1 MSLDA
6 LPLDLGSMWVWVL
19 LACAAAYLTKIV
31 GYLVPAAWLQHR
43 LVTRISG
50 VLTVALLAALV
61 AMNTFS
67 ASGGIA
73 VDARL
78 GALAA
83 AAIALMLRAPFI
95 VVVIVGAAAAAGLRL
110 LGLP

>member
-1 MSLDA
+1 MSL
-6 LPLDLGSMWVWVL
+6 WVWVL
-19 LACAAAYLTKIV
+19 LACGAAYATKLV
-31 GYLVPAAWLQHR
+31 GYLVPGSWLGHP

-50 VLTVALLAALV
+50 TMTVALLAALV

-67 ASGGIA
+67 QGSGIVFDARIGALVAAGIA
-73 VDARL
+73 L
-78 GALAA
+78 L
-83 AAIALMLRAPFI
+83 LRAPFI

>member
-1 MSLDA
+1 MSLGTG
-6 LPLDLGSMWVWVL
+6 DLWMWVL
-19 LACAAAYLTKIV
+19 LACAAAYATKII

-43 LVTRISG
+43 LVTQISG

-67 ASGGIA
+67 ADAG
-73 VDARL
+73 VTLDARL
-78 GALAA
+78 GALGA
-83 AAIALMLRAPFI
+83 AAIALLLRAPFL

-110 LGLP
+110 LGVP

>member
-1 MSLDA
+1 MNLDPA
-6 LPLDLGSMWVWVL
+6 NVWMWVL
-19 LACAAAYLTKIV
+19 LACAAAYATKIL

-43 LVTRISG
+43 LITQISG
-50 VLTVALLAALV
+50 VLTVTLLAALV

-67 ASGGIA
+67 AGGGIA
-73 VDARL
+73 LDARL
-78 GALAA
+78 GALGA

-110 LGLP
+110 LGVP

>member
-1 MSLDA
+1 MSL
-6 LPLDLGSMWVWVL
+6 WTWVL
-19 LACAAAYLTKIV
+19 LACAVAYATKLV
-31 GYLVPAAWLQHR
+31 GYLVPGSWLSHP

-50 VLTVALLAALV
+50 TMTVALLAALV

-67 ASGGIA
+67 EGAGILF
-73 VDARL
+73 DARI

-83 AAIALMLRAPFI
+83 AAAALLLRAPFI
-95 VVVIVGAAAAAGLRL
+95 VVVIAGAAAAAGLRL

>member
-1 MSLDA
+1 MSLW
-6 LPLDLGSMWVWVL
+6 LWVL
-19 LACAAAYLTKIV
+19 LACAAAYTIKLI
-31 GYLVPAAWLQHR
+31 GYLVPGSWLDHP
-43 LVTRISG
+43 LVTKISG
-50 VLTVALLAALV
+50 MMTVALLAALV

-67 ASGGIA
+67 GDGGIS

-95 VVVIVGAAAAAGLRL
+95 VVVIAGAAAAAGLRL

>member
-1 MSLDA
+1 MSIN
-6 LPLDLGSMWVWVL
+6 PGDLWMWVL
-19 LACAAAYLTKIV
+19 LACAAAYATKII

-43 LVTRISG
+43 LVTQISA

-67 ASGGIA
+67 SDDG
-73 VDARL
+73 VTLDARL

-110 LGLP
+110 LGVP

>member
-1 MSLDA
+1 MSSLW
-6 LPLDLGSMWVWVL
+6 MWIL
-19 LACAAAYLTKIV
+19 LACAAAYATKIS

-43 LVTRISG
+43 LVTQISG

-67 ASGGIA
+67 GDAGLSF
-73 VDARL
+73 DARV
-78 GALAA
+78 GALLAA
-83 AAIALMLRAPFI
+83 AVALLLRAPFI

-110 LGLP
+110 LGVP

>member
-1 MSLDA
+1 MSFDPANLWMR
-6 LPLDLGSMWVWVL
+6 GCC
-19 LACAAAYLTKIV
+19 LACAAAYLTKII

-43 LVTRISG
+43 LVTQISG

-67 ASGGIA
+67 ADEGVT

-78 GALAA
+78 GALGA
-83 AAIALMLRAPFI
+83 AAIALVLRAPFI
-95 VVVIVGAAAAAGLRL
+95 VVVLVGALAAAGLRL
-110 LGLP
+110 LGVP